1 MTFPDAFPHIP
12 LLEFDPDP
20 HAIINPKEAL
30 HTPDLPQRW
39 VLCFFREVLDAL
51 EQSGELRV
59 IGHLRSEA
67 GANPVYQVEYNHVSL
82 LVMHPGVGA
91 PLAVGFMEEAIS
103 AGGREFIACGGCG
116 VLDRE
121 IAVGHP
127 VVITSAVRDEGTSY
141 HYLPPSREAYAS
153 PTAVAALE
161 AALRDRKVDYRLG
174 KSWTTDAFYRETLAR
189 RARCAAE
196 GCIVVEMEASAFF
209 ALAQFRGVTCG
220 QVVYGGD
227 LVSPEG
233 WDFRDWVKRGDVRT
247 ALFWLAVDACSR
259 LESVS

>member
-1 MTFPDAFPHIP
+1 MTFPDAFSHIP

-20 HAIINPKEAL
+20 HAIINPQEAL
-30 HTPDLPQRW
+30 PMENLPQRW
-39 VLCFFREVLDAL
+39 VLCFFRDVLDAL
-51 EQSGELRV
+51 AQSDELQV

-67 GANPVYQVEYNHVSL
+67 GANPVYRVEHNGASL

-91 PLAVGFMEEAIS
+91 PLAVGFMERAIS
-103 AGGREFIACGGCG
+103 AGGRQFIACGGCG
-116 VLDRE
+116 VLGRE

-141 HYLPPSREAYAS
+141 HYLPPSREAAAS
-153 PTAVAALE
+153 LAAVAALE
-161 AALRDRKVDYRLG
+161 AALRERQVDYRLG
-174 KSWTTDAFYRETLAR
+174 KSWTTDAFYRETPTRLAR
-189 RARCAAE
+189 RVAE

-233 WDFRDWVKRGDVRT
+233 WDFRDWVRRGDVRT
-247 ALFWLAVDACSR
+247 ALFWLAVEACSR
-259 LESVS
+259 LR

>member
-1 MTFPDAFPHIP
+1 MTSPDAYPHIP

-20 HAIINPKEAL
+20 NAIINPREAL
-30 HTPDLPQRW
+30 RKDNLPQRW
-39 VLCFFREVLDAL
+39 VLCFFRDVLDAL
-51 EQSGELRV
+51 AQSGELQV
-59 IGHLRSEA
+59 VGHLRSEA
-67 GANPVYQVEYNHVSL
+67 GANPVYQVEHDGASL

-103 AGGREFIACGGCG
+103 AGGRQFIACGGCG
-116 VLDRE
+116 VLERE

-127 VVITSAVRDEGTSY
+127 VIITSAVRDEGTSY
-141 HYLPPSREAYAS
+141 HYLPPSREAAAS
-153 PTAVAALE
+153 PAAVTALE
-161 AALRDRKVDYRLG
+161 TVLRKRQVEYRLG

-189 RARCAAE
+189 RARRAAE

-209 ALAQFRGVTCG
+209 ALAQFRDVTCG

-227 LVSPEG
+227 LVSPDG

-247 ALFWLAVDACSR
+247 ALFWLAVEACSQ
-259 LESVS
+259 LG

>member
-1 MTFPDAFPHIP
+1 MTSTDSFPHIP
-12 LLEFDPDP
+12 ILEFDPDP
-20 HAIINPKEAL
+20 NAIINPHEAL
-30 HTPDLPQRW
+30 RMDGLPQRW

-51 EQSGELRV
+51 AQSGELQV

-67 GANPVYQVEYNHVSL
+67 GANPVYQVEHNGVSL

-103 AGGREFIACGGCG
+103 AGGRQFIACGGCG
-116 VLDRE
+116 VLERE

-141 HYLPPSREAYAS
+141 HYLPPSREAAAS
-153 PTAVAALE
+153 PAAVTALE
-161 AALRDRKVDYRLG
+161 AVLRDRQVDYRLG
-174 KSWTTDAFYRETLAR
+174 KSWTTDAFYRETLVR
-189 RARCAAE
+189 RARRVAE

-227 LVSPEG
+227 LVSPDG

-247 ALFWLAVDACSR
+247 ALFWLAVEACSQ
-259 LESVS
+259 LE